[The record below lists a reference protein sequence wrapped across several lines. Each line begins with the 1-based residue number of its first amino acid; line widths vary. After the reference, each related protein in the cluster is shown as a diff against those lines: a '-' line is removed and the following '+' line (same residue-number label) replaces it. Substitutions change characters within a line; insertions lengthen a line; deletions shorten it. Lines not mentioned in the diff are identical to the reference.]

1 MKGPEAF
8 VNALAQ
14 ARALCASGGLLLGS
28 QLQSQA
34 AHLNC
39 PLKVHRPQVRVDG
52 ISLRPLSNMC
62 PLTLEPCITFLSTD
76 AGTP

>member
-28 QLQSQA
+28 LLYRRA
-34 AHLNC
+34 AHLSS
-39 PLKVHRPQVRVDG
+39 PLRVHRLQVRA
-52 ISLRPLSNMC
+52 N
-62 PLTLEPCITFLSTD
+62 
-76 AGTP
+76 GTS